1 LIKAELMPA
10 YDACQMAVNESDLRR
25 AVARF
30 AAGVTIVA
38 AVDAKRQPRGMTV
51 SAFLFVSFE
60 PPLIVVSVATG
71 VPTLAAIQRRHT
83 FGVSILAVD
92 QQALSDRFASEEEG
106 RFEQVAHE
114 VLPSGAVTLG
124 GALAS
129 LDCALQQELPLGDH
143 TILVGK
149 VEGATFREG
158 RPLLYY
164 RGKYGSFHT
173 LTASRSA
180 SWLTEEEPSI
190 TEQAAY
196 WH

>member
-1 LIKAELMPA
+1 
-10 YDACQMAVNESDLRR
+10 MAVQESDLRR

-30 AAGVTIVA
+30 AEGVTIVA
-38 AVDAKRQPRGMTV
+38 AQDEDGQPRGMTV
-51 SAFLFVSFE
+51 SAFLFVSFA
-60 PPLIVVSVATG
+60 PPLIVVSVAGG
-71 VPTLAAIQRRHT
+71 VPTLSAIQRRGA

-92 QQALSDRFASEEEG
+92 QQALSDRFASAEEG
-106 RFEQVAHE
+106 RFESVAYE
-114 VLPSGAVTLG
+114 VLPSGAVTLP

-129 LDCALQQELPLGDH
+129 LACEVRQELTLGDH
-143 TILVGK
+143 SLLVGH
-149 VEGATFREG
+149 VYGATFREG

-180 SWLTEEEPSI
+180 PWLGDEEPSI
-190 TEQAAY
+190 TEHIAY